1 MVGKHTEGE
10 RGKPARRDRTRVA
23 LRTVAAASGAC
34 AAILSLTAGTAAA
47 RTLSVRD
54 AVHVD
59 ASAPSAN
66 FVGARFLSIDGSP
79 ARRALLR
86 FALPAGKLTGV
97 SLRVHAT
104 ARSTQGLTIRTSSC
118 AWKAR
123 TVTSRTRPRGGRR
136 IAVRGSLAAG
146 WNTIALPAK
155 ALRAGTT
162 ACLQVIK
169 DGRARIRL
177 ARSGA
182 RTPRLAVRTAASSSS
197 KRAVAPSG
205 RPTSRPLTWAAPPPP
220 STPGYCAA
228 VSGSWPGTGRTI
240 VVRPGQSLQAAVD
253 AATAGDTIELADGTY
268 ARATVTLNK
277 AVRLR
282 AANPF
287 GAVLI
292 GNATPRTANDTSVGT
307 PTSSAVTVDA
317 GGAMVEGLDIR
328 YYAKAVHV
336 SDVAGAVVQGN
347 RITSSYGV
355 GVNLWDTRNSE
366 VRCNEILDPYLADD
380 PVGSLT
386 AGSISDAQMDYGVAS
401 YGSIAP
407 RVHHN
412 YFHGIFN
419 QTLSFKEGNRDP
431 YAGYNTFEGFN
442 LTALFFGQNLPHNG
456 PYEFTGLPQGPD
468 HGSLVAE
475 YNVFRN
481 VYGLRGAEK
490 VVYHARSPLRV
501 WHVDGNTTLRGNVIE
516 SARQGFL
523 LECRSGADAGCAAG
537 TILVQHNTV
546 AGRVQGLSGALTNVN
561 STAGVMLFDGL
572 PARVTIDANAFAML
586 PATVKRYAGGV
597 AGTPSSTETNNVV
610 LSSSSANLALRQ
622 ARAATDPDLSHA
634 DAYRTP

>member
-1 MVGKHTEGE
+1 MGP
-10 RGKPARRDRTRVA
+10 RAMA
-23 LRTVAAASGAC
+23 LAAALC
-34 AAILSLTAGTAAA
+34 AAILSLTAAVAAA
-47 RTLSVRD
+47 RTLPARD
-54 AVHVD
+54 ATHVD
-59 ASAPSAN
+59 ASAPSSN
-66 FVGARFLSIDGSP
+66 FAKGRFLSVDGSP

-86 FALPAGKLTGV
+86 FRRPAGDAGRV
-97 SLRVHAT
+97 SLRVHAA
-104 ARSTQGLTIRTSSC
+104 ARSRQRVSVRTSSC
-118 AWKAR
+118 SWKAR
-123 TVTSRTRPRGGRR
+123 TVTARTGPRSGRT
-136 IAVRGSLAAG
+136 IAVKRGLRSG
-146 WNTIALPAK
+146 WNAISLPAR
-155 ALRAGTT
+155 ALGAGAT
-162 ACLQVIK
+162 ACLQITTE
-169 DGRARIRL
+169 GRGRIRL
-177 ARSGA
+177 DRSGA
-182 RTPRLAVRTAASSSS
+182 RAPRLAVSGDASSSS
-197 KRAVAPSG
+197 PNAASRN
-205 RPTSRPLTWAAPPPP
+205 PTPVRWAAPPPP

-228 VSGSWPGTGRTI
+228 VAGSWPGTGKTT
-240 VVRPGQSLQAAVD
+240 VVAPGQSLQAAVD
-253 AATAGDTIELADGTY
+253 AAVAGDTIALADGTY
-268 ARATVTLNK
+268 SRATVTLNK

-287 GAVLI
+287 GAVLV

-307 PTSSAVTVDA
+307 PTAAAVTVRA
-317 GGAMVEGLDIR
+317 AGAMVEGLDIR
-328 YYAKAVHV
+328 YYAKAVDV

-355 GVNLWDTRNSE
+355 GINLWDTRASE

-386 AGSISDAQMDYGVAS
+386 AGSISDAQMDYGVAA

-419 QTLSFKEGNRDP
+419 QALSFKEGNRDP

-456 PYEFTGLPQGPD
+456 PYDFTGLPRGVD

-481 VYGLRGAEK
+481 VYGLRGTGR

-523 LECRSGADAGCAAG
+523 LECRSGVDAGCAGG

-546 AGRVQGLSGALTNVN
+546 SGRVQNLSGTLSAVN
-561 STAGVMLFDGL
+561 STAGVLLFDGL
-572 PARVTIDANAFAML
+572 PARVTVDANVFAML
-586 PATVKRYAGGV
+586 PATIKAYTGGV
-597 AGTPSSTETNNVV
+597 PGTPSSTETDNVV
-610 LSSSSANLALRQ
+610 LSSSPANLALRQ

-634 DAYRTP
+634 DAYRAP

>member
-1 MVGKHTEGE
+1 MLREHTGG
-10 RGKPARRDRTRVA
+10 RSLGMGPR
-23 LRTVAAASGAC
+23 AAALAATLC
-34 AAILSLTAGTAAA
+34 ATILSFVPGTATA
-47 RTLSVRD
+47 RTLPARD
-54 AVHVD
+54 ATYVD
-59 ASAPSAN
+59 ASAPATN
-66 FVGARFLSIDGSP
+66 FAKGRFLSVDGSP

-86 FALPAGKLTGV
+86 FRLPARKVGRV
-97 SLRVHAT
+97 SLRVYAT
-104 ARSTQGLTIRTSSC
+104 APSRQRVSVRTSSC
-118 AWKAR
+118 SWKAR
-123 TVTSRTRPRGGRR
+123 TVTARTSPRGGRT
-136 IAVRGSLAAG
+136 IAVKRGLRAG
-146 WNTIALPAK
+146 WNAIALPAR
-155 ALRAGTT
+155 ALRASAS
-162 ACLQVIK
+162 ACLQLTTG
-169 DGRARIRL
+169 GRGRIRL
-177 ARSGA
+177 DRSGA
-182 RTPRLAVRTAASSSS
+182 RAPRLAVTGAAGSSSPNAAS
-197 KRAVAPSG
+197 RRPAPV
-205 RPTSRPLTWAAPPPP
+205 RWAAPPPP

-228 VSGSWPGTGRTI
+228 VAGSWPGTGKTT
-240 VVRPGQSLQAAVD
+240 VVGPGQSLQAAVD
-253 AATAGDTIELADGTY
+253 AAAPGDTIALADGTY

-287 GAVLI
+287 GAVLV
-292 GNATPRTANDTSVGT
+292 GNAMPRTANDTSVGT
-307 PTSSAVTVDA
+307 PTTAAVTVRA

-328 YYAKAVHV
+328 YYVAAVDV

-355 GVNLWDTRNSE
+355 GINLWDTRGSE
-366 VRCNEILDPYLADD
+366 VRCNEMLDPYLADD

-386 AGSISDAQMDYGVAS
+386 AGSIFDAQMDYGVAA

-419 QTLSFKEGNRDP
+419 QALSFKEGNRDP

-456 PYEFTGLPQGPD
+456 PYEFTGLPRGVD

-481 VYGLRGAEK
+481 VYGLRGAER

-501 WHVDGNTTLRGNVIE
+501 WHVNGNTTLRGNVIE

-523 LECRSGADAGCAAG
+523 LECRSGIDAGCAAG

-546 AGRVQGLSGALTNVN
+546 GGRVQGLSGTLTAVN
-561 STAGVMLFDGL
+561 STAGVLLFDGL
-572 PARVTIDANAFAML
+572 PASVTVDANVFAML
-586 PATVKRYAGGV
+586 PATVKAYTGGV
-597 AGTPSSTETNNVV
+597 AGTPASTVTNNLV
-610 LSSSSANLALRQ
+610 LASSPASLALRA

>member
-1 MVGKHTEGE
+1 MVEEHTGGGLL
-10 RGKPARRDRTRVA
+10 RMGWSAMA
-23 LRTVAAASGAC
+23 LAAALC
-34 AAILSLTAGTAAA
+34 AAILSLTAGSAAA
-47 RTLSVRD
+47 GTLPARD
-54 AVHVD
+54 ATYVD

-66 FVGARFLSIDGSP
+66 FAKGRFLSVDGSP

-86 FALPAGKLTGV
+86 FRLPARQVGRV
-97 SLRVHAT
+97 SLRVYA
-104 ARSTQGLTIRTSSC
+104 AGSSAQRVSVRKSSC
-118 AWKAR
+118 SWKAR
-123 TVTSRTRPRGGRR
+123 TVTARTGPRSGRT
-136 IAVRGSLAAG
+136 IAVKRGLRSG
-146 WNTIALPAK
+146 WNAIALPAT
-155 ALRAGTT
+155 ALGATAT
-162 ACLQVIK
+162 ACLQVTT
-169 DGRARIRL
+169 DGRGRIRL
-177 ARSGA
+177 DRSGA
-182 RTPRLAVRTAASSSS
+182 RAPRLAVSGAASS
-197 KRAVAPSG
+197 PSG
-205 RPTSRPLTWAAPPPP
+205 NAASRTPTPTPVRWAAPPPP

-228 VSGSWPGTGRTI
+228 VSGSWPGTGKTT
-240 VVRPGQSLQAAVD
+240 VVAPGQSLQAAVD
-253 AATAGDTIELADGTY
+253 AAAAGDTIALADGTY

-287 GAVLI
+287 GAVLV

-307 PTSSAVTVDA
+307 PTAAAVTVRA

-328 YYAKAVHV
+328 YYAKAVDV

-355 GVNLWDTRNSE
+355 GINLWDTRESE

-386 AGSISDAQMDYGVAS
+386 AGSISDAQMDYGVAA

-419 QTLSFKEGNRDP
+419 QALSFKEGNRDP

-456 PYEFTGLPQGPD
+456 PYEFTGLPRGVD

-481 VYGLRGAEK
+481 VYGLRGTER

-523 LECRSGADAGCAAG
+523 LECRSGVDAGCAAG

-546 AGRVQGLSGALTNVN
+546 GGSVHGLSGTPTAVN
-561 STAGVMLFDGL
+561 STAGVLLFDGL
-572 PARVTIDANAFAML
+572 PARVTVDANVFAML
-586 PATVKRYAGGV
+586 PATVKAYTGGV
-597 AGTPSSTETNNVV
+597 PGTPASTETNNLV
-610 LSSSSANLALRQ
+610 LSSSPANLALRQ

-634 DAYRTP
+634 DAYRAP